1 MLMMTERMK
10 TIGQMEQSGLALKM
24 TAEYTKQQINAC
36 CDQLQDGTLDKNT
49 YQNCFSIQAALITV
63 PGFPE
68 RLRFLLGNGVSPHQV
83 DQWLSTAK
91 ETGCG
96 IMDYSCQELIRL
108 FSMRLSDMRGKQE
121 FAQYFLHR
129 GWPEDALQAAA
140 DNVIACYQEL
150 EGGLAALSEEERELF
165 SHPCLGVYING
176 AAFSEV
182 LPRLATHPICLPLLD
197 AWCAAGIEISLDEA
211 DWENLYTLTAEMKE
225 KLEKI
230 HAILDA
236 DGDRTGIF
244 FRYWLDNG
252 AIAEELEAFI
262 RWARNKTLEEI
273 DAALD
278 SYLAY
283 LNTLYGSFGRGIP
296 FRELHGGAFQ
306 LLAYALT
313 HKQKA
318 FLRLVEENFALFQS
332 ISDRSMLFYHDF
344 YSRTWLNALNLNNLT
359 ECQKIIGG
367 KKNGNRLNLLSRKM
381 FTFDEL
387 KTLFQ
392 AEECYI
398 RLYDL
403 LDIARTDDRLLAIRQ
418 LLKHDLLDDEMND
431 DQISQLARR
440 LSEKNL
446 MDWRDREFAHIKGLT
461 LRLCVRILSVYDH
474 VKRFMPDIH
483 TNDEADFMIRQ
494 HESLKSY
501 QTWADVLKDI
511 QRLDSDWAALR
522 EALQLDHD
530 FVNEHEQKII
540 SFLCKEGA
548 AIAMDYSRGMHDPKG
563 FYRIVR
569 ALLMGQYDQV
579 KYHSDDLQREL
590 SFPITEQ
597 QKQRWMENTENTQG
611 KIHAEER
618 DDFFSTMRIGQIPQR
633 TCLNY
638 KDGAYRH
645 CLLACFDS
653 NKKILYATMSGKPVA
668 RAMLR
673 LTKGSFTAPGE
684 KAVKSLEFADILHPD
699 VNEQPEKKNEEL
711 VVFLERLYTNGIDDL
726 AKQTVQK
733 LFAELATEKAK
744 EMGARVVLSH
754 DYRPVAADM
763 AFTAMNYYL
772 YISKSKA
779 GEQYLDSLGGSQGTS
794 KEGSYYNNVF
804 MLQAA

>member
-10 TIGQMEQSGLALKM
+10 TLGQMEQSGLALKL
-24 TAEYTKQQINAC
+24 TADYTEQQINAC
-36 CDQLQDGTLDKNT
+36 CDHLEDGALDKNV

-63 PGFPE
+63 PGFSE
-68 RLRFLLGNGVSPHQV
+68 RLRFLLGNGVSAYQV
-83 DQWLSTAK
+83 EQWLSTAN
-91 ETGCG
+91 ETGCR
-96 IMDYSCQELIRL
+96 IMDYSAQELIYL
-108 FSMRLSDMRGKQE
+108 FSMRLTDMRGKQE
-121 FAQYFLHR
+121 FARYYLHR
-129 GWPEDALQAAA
+129 GWSEQALQAAA
-140 DNVIACYQEL
+140 DNVFACYQEL
-150 EGGLAALSEEERELF
+150 EGGLAALPEEERALF
-165 SHPCLGVYING
+165 SHPCLEAYING

-182 LPRLATHPICLPLLD
+182 LPRLAAHPICLSLLD
-197 AWCAAGIEISLDEA
+197 AWCASGIELSLDEA
-211 DWENLYTLTAEMKE
+211 DWTSLYALTVGMKE

-230 HAILDA
+230 HSILGT

-244 FRYWLDNG
+244 IRYWLDNG
-252 AIAEELEAFI
+252 ALAEELEAFI
-262 RWARNKTLEEI
+262 RWTRNRTMEEI
-273 DAALD
+273 DAALNN
-278 SYLAY
+278 YLAY
-283 LNTLYGSFGRGIP
+283 LNALYGSFGSGIP
-296 FRELHGGAFQ
+296 FREVHGGAFQ

-318 FLRLVEENFALFQS
+318 FLRLIEENFPLYQS
-332 ISDRSMLFYHDF
+332 ISDSSMLFYQDF
-344 YSRTWLNALNLNNLT
+344 YSRTRLNALTLKNLA

-367 KKNGNRLNLLSRKM
+367 KKNGRSLNRLSRRM

-392 AEECYI
+392 AEECYA

-403 LDIARTDDRLLAIRQ
+403 LDIPRTDDRLLTIRQ
-418 LLKHDLLDDEMND
+418 LLKHDLLDEEMNE

-440 LSEKNL
+440 LSAKNL
-446 MDWRDREFAHIKGLT
+446 MDWRDQEFAHIKGLT
-461 LRLCVRILSVYDH
+461 LLLCVRILSVYDQ
-474 VKRFMPDIH
+474 VERFLPDIR
-483 TNDEADFMIRQ
+483 TSDEADFMLRQ
-494 HESLKSY
+494 HEALKAY
-501 QTWADVLKDI
+501 TAWADVLKDI
-511 QRLDSDWAALR
+511 QRLDRDWAALR
-522 EALQLDHD
+522 EALQLDGD
-530 FVNEHEQKII
+530 FTREHEQEII

-548 AIAMDYSRGMHDPKG
+548 AIAMDYSRGLDDPKG

-569 ALLMGQYDQV
+569 ALLMGQYEQV

-597 QKQRWMENTENTQG
+597 QKRRWMENTEITQG
-611 KIHAEER
+611 KIHVEER

-653 NKKILYATMSGKPVA
+653 NKKIIYATMGGRPVA

-673 LTKGSFTAPGE
+673 LTKGSFTAPGGR
-684 KAVKSLEFADILHPD
+684 AVKSLEFADVLHPD
-699 VNEQPEKKNEEL
+699 AVEPEKKSEEL
-711 VVFLERLYTNGIDDL
+711 AVFLERLYTNGIDDL
-726 AKQTVQK
+726 AKKTVQK
-733 LFAELATEKAK
+733 LFAEQAAEKAK

-763 AFTAMNYYL
+763 DFTAMNYYL

-779 GEQYLDSLGGSQGTS
+779 GEQYLDSLGGSQGAS